1 MLNLRQQ
8 ITECSRNGVILFTDL
23 IYKVM
28 NFYIFFF
35 LKLPP
40 TLIFLSLRSLLEV
53 LALCQR
59 RLRAVP
65 HLYPV
70 PGWCKNIIR
79 DSMAWRTLSSLF
91 LT

>member
-23 IYKVM
+23 IYEVI

-40 TLIFLSLRSLLEV
+40 TLIFFFPLCSLLEV

-65 HLYPV
+65 HLYSV
-70 PGWCKNIIR
+70 PGRCKNIIL
-79 DSMAWRTLSSLF
+79 DSMA
-91 LT
+91 

>member
-1 MLNLRQQ
+1 MLSLRQQ
-8 ITECSRNGVILFTDL
+8 ITKCSRNGVILFTDL
-23 IYKVM
+23 IYKVI
-28 NFYIFFF
+28 NFYIFLF

-40 TLIFLSLRSLLEV
+40 TVIFFSLQSLLEV

-70 PGWCKNIIR
+70 SGWCKHIIL
-79 DSMAWRTLSSLF
+79 DSMA
-91 LT
+91 